1 MERPCWEVA
10 DIFRRQGDAYR
21 DAHRLTGPQH
31 RAMRAIELCRTAAL
45 GGHVEHCSS
54 PGCAHQRI
62 SYNSCRNRHC
72 PKCQN
77 LARAHWLEQRK
88 GELLPVEYY
97 HVVFTIPEQLNG
109 VALQNKKVVFRLL
122 FQTTARTL
130 LTIAGDPRHLGA
142 EIGFFSVLHTWGQ
155 NLLFHPHVHCV
166 ATGGGL
172 TPQRLWKNCLP
183 GFFLPVRVLSA
194 LFRRLFLE
202 ALARAFARRQ
212 LQFHG
217 SLEKLAAPRAFPALL
232 DSLRAIDWVV
242 YAKPPFGGPGQV
254 IDYLGRYTH
263 RVAIGN
269 SRLLAVDDHHITFQY
284 KDYRARQ
291 PQKSRAM
298 TVTPAEFIRRFL
310 LHVLPPGF
318 PRIRHYGL
326 LASRNKKQLLPLC
339 RKLLGAE
346 PCPMLP
352 SRAEIKAALLRLLEP
367 VLQCPV
373 CRHGMMIRV
382 AWRAPAALDS
392 S

>member
-1 MERPCWEVA
+1 MDRPRWEVA
-10 DIFRRQGDAYR
+10 DIFRRRGAAYR
-21 DAHRLTGPQH
+21 DAHRLTVPQH

-45 GGHVEHCSS
+45 GGHVEHCSA
-54 PGCAHQRI
+54 CAHQRI

-77 LARAHWLEQRK
+77 LARAAWLEQRK
-88 GELLPVEYY
+88 GELLPVEYF

-109 VALQNKKVVFRLL
+109 VALQNKDVVFRLL

-130 LTIAGDPRHLGA
+130 VTIAGDARHLGA

-155 NLLFHPHVHCV
+155 NLLFHPHIHCV

-172 TPQRLWKNCLP
+172 TPERQWKSCSP

-202 ALARAFARRQ
+202 ALAQAFKRGQ
-212 LQFHG
+212 LEFHR
-217 SLEKLAAPRAFPALL
+217 SLAKLAATGAFPKLL

-242 YAKPPFGGPGQV
+242 YAKPPFGGPQQV

-269 SRLLAVDDHHITFQY
+269 SRLLAVDDEHVTFQY

-291 PQKSRAM
+291 RQRSRTM
-298 TVTPAEFIRRFL
+298 TVTPDEFIRRFL

-318 PRIRHYGL
+318 QRIRHYGL
-326 LASRNKKQLLPLC
+326 LAGRNKKRLLPLC
-339 RKLLGAE
+339 RKLLGAM
-346 PCPMLP
+346 PGPVLP
-352 SRAEIKAALLRLLEP
+352 THRQIRATILRLLEP
-367 VLQCPV
+367 LLQCPV
-373 CRHGMMIRV
+373 CRCGVMVRV
-382 AWRAPAALDS
+382 STRAPVPPDS